1 MKNSSMAVAERGG
14 RTEGDMQVTAYP
26 RLLRIFAGSTI
37 VAALCGL
44 AALATDGSKSL
55 HPAPFLALAALLA
68 IAAACA
74 FLSMLI
80 CLSGEAVIRW
90 WRR

>member
-1 MKNSSMAVAERGG
+1 MKNSNMAVAERGG
-14 RTEGDMQVTAYP
+14 RTEDDRQITAYP

-37 VAALCGL
+37 VAALSGL

-68 IAAACA
+68 IAAVCA
-74 FLSMLI
+74 FLSMLM
-80 CLSGEAVIRW
+80 CLSGKAVVRW